1 MIRIAICDDDSGVIE
16 TFESYLDKLKDFSF
30 EYDVFFD
37 GYELEQY
44 LLRSGQ
50 EYDLYLL
57 DIEMKTMDG
66 LTFARHLRNSDSH
79 ALIVFITGYSKYVYD
94 VFEVFTFD
102 FILKPIQF
110 ERMKKVLTKA
120 FLYLKDAQNVF
131 TFSYR
136 KNSFSLSCDKIFY
149 IDKIGRKAY
158 IHTAEKTYQC
168 NMTIDEIWQQ
178 LNQQFFVSTR
188 ASCIV
193 NLAYITQI
201 IKDEV
206 ILRNGTKLFAGREYK
221 QNLKLK
227 HLNFIRSQL

>member
-102 FILKPIQF
+102 FILNF
-110 ERMKKVLTKA
+110 AKKL
-120 FLYLKDAQNVF
+120 
-131 TFSYR
+131 
-136 KNSFSLSCDKIFY
+136 
-149 IDKIGRKAY
+149 
-158 IHTAEKTYQC
+158 H
-168 NMTIDEIWQQ
+168 
-178 LNQQFFVSTR
+178 
-188 ASCIV
+188 
-193 NLAYITQI
+193 
-201 IKDEV
+201 
-206 ILRNGTKLFAGREYK
+206 
-221 QNLKLK
+221 
-227 HLNFIRSQL
+227 